1 MYAYT
6 FVCACSLF
14 QNYTEIAMIGIQR
27 IVRVCQ
33 ENASTSYTHSAGSA
47 MIHLKDYPHLNM
59 DVDTDKHI
67 YIYVHLCTFVPNYKS
82 MTKIC
87 KLL

>member
-1 MYAYT
+1 MCGC
-6 FVCACSLF
+6 VCSLF
-14 QNYTEIAMIGIQR
+14 QNYGEIAMIGIQR
-27 IVRVCQ
+27 IVCQ

-67 YIYVHLCTFVPNYKS
+67 YI
-82 MTKIC
+82 
-87 KLL
+87 

>member
-1 MYAYT
+1 
-6 FVCACSLF
+6 
-14 QNYTEIAMIGIQR
+14 MIGIQR

-59 DVDTDKHI
+59 DVDTDKDI
-67 YIYVHLCTFVPNYKS
+67 YIYIYTFVYVC
-82 MTKIC
+82 T
-87 KLL
+87 